1 MIVNILVSLIGILI
15 FLFVFWRRIKEDY
28 ASDVVFTAGFLV
40 VAGIILGGLI
50 SKQFFP
56 SWWFWASTVGA
67 SLGILLGIVRFS
79 LRPFETV
86 EAGVIGLLPW
96 VILIFWLDS
105 IKNSSL
111 VSLIYSVGILA
122 LLGLFYFLDGHYKD
136 FTWYKSGRVGFAG
149 LTVAGF
155 FFILRAA
162 IAIFFPSVLSFVGKF
177 EALVSAL
184 SAFIFFL
191 LTFNLARSET

>member
-1 MIVNILVSLIGILI
+1 MIVSILVSLVGILV

-28 ASDVVFTAGFLV
+28 AGDVIFTVGFLV
-40 VAGIILGGLI
+40 VAGIILGNLV
-50 SKQFFP
+50 SKQLFP
-56 SWWFWASTVGA
+56 IWWFWASILGA
-67 SLGILLGIVRFS
+67 ALGILLGIVRFS
-79 LRPFETV
+79 LRPLETL
-86 EAGVIGLLPW
+86 EAAILGLLPW

-191 LTFNLARSET
+191 LIFNLARSET

>member
-86 EAGVIGLLPW
+86 EAGVLGLLPW

>member
-56 SWWFWASTVGA
+56 SWWFWASAVGA
-67 SLGILLGIVRFS
+67 SFGILLGIVRFS